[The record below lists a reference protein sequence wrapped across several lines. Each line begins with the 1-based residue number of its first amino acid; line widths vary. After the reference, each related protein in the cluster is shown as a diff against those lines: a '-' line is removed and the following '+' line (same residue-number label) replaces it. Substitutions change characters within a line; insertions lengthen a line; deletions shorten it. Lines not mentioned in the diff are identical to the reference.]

1 MTHKKLNSFIPRG
14 IGDILDRQELIFGCI
29 CVKVFEFAF
38 CESV

>member
-1 MTHKKLNSFIPRG
+1 MIPKKLNSSKPRW